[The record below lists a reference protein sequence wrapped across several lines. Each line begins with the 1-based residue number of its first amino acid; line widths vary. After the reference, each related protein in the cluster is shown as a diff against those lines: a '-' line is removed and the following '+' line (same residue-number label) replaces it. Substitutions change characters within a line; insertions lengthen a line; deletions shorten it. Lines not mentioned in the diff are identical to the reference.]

1 MSRFSFF
8 ICATMLYALPL
19 RAETVS
25 CRPGELHS
33 AVGAPASVTELVL
46 TGSADASDF
55 FFIGSEMTSLR
66 LLDISGLTI
75 EAYHGPRLGTSSSW
89 PAATIPDGALAG
101 TAIEAIFFPTAQT
114 AIGCSAFTST
124 ALKQLVIPESVTHV
138 GENAFADCRCLT
150 SARIA
155 SARLGGYTFRG
166 CDALEE
172 VELDGCRTL
181 DRADFAGCTS
191 LASVKGSEEIGIIGD
206 RAFEGCRSLK
216 SFRFGKSLE
225 VLGERA
231 FALSGLESVTVPDGA
246 PLDSIGPW
254 AFADCCSLVRV
265 ELPQSVT
272 AMARG
277 AFFGCT
283 ALKSIAL
290 PGTETGDFILKGASA
305 LESVTLSGRTE
316 YISPYTFF
324 GASAVTSLT
333 LPSGIDRLGDYAM
346 AEMSR
351 LKTVDASALSAVPT
365 LGKDVF
371 EGIDQPETTLRTDD
385 RLTDSFRNAAQWQNF
400 RIEGLSAIR
409 DVHDAAGAPVVRGR
423 IADNRLEV
431 EATGT
436 TLSSIELY
444 DTAGQLLLSLKPR
457 SESADTD
464 ISSLSASILIVLCIT
479 ASGDRVSLK
488 LAR

>member
-25 CRPGELHS
+25 CRPGELRS
-33 AVGAPASVTELVL
+33 AIGSPASVSELVL

-66 LLDISGLTI
+66 ILDLSDLTI
-75 EAYHGPRLGTSSSW
+75 EAYHGPMLGASSSW
-89 PAATIPDGALAG
+89 PAATIPGGALAG

-124 ALKQLVIPESVTHV
+124 ALKKIVIPESVTHV

-150 SARIA
+150 YAKIA

-172 VELDGCRTL
+172 VEFDGCRTL

-191 LASVKGSEEIGIIGD
+191 LASVKGAEGMEFVGD
-206 RAFEGCRSLK
+206 RAFESCTNLK
-216 SFRFGKSLE
+216 SFPFGKSLE
-225 VLGERA
+225 VIGERA
-231 FALSGLESVTVPDGA
+231 FAMSGLESITIPDGA
-246 PLDSIGPW
+246 PVDSIGPW
-254 AFADCCSLVRV
+254 AFADCCSLVRA

-277 AFFGCT
+277 AFFGCS
-283 ALKSIAL
+283 ALKSIVL
-290 PGTETGDFILKGASA
+290 PGTDTGDFILKGASA
-305 LESVTLSGRTE
+305 LESVTLSDRTE
-316 YISPYTFF
+316 YISTYTLF

-333 LPSGIDRLGDYAM
+333 LPSGITGLGDSAM
-346 AEMSR
+346 AGMSA
-351 LKTVDASALSAVPT
+351 LKTLDASALSTVPT

-371 EGIDQPETTLRTDD
+371 EGIDQPETTLRTDN
-385 RLTDSFRNAAQWQNF
+385 RLTDSFRNATQWQNF

-409 DVHDAAGAPVVRGR
+409 NIPVNVPYVRGR
-423 IADNRLEV
+423 IADNRLEI

-464 ISSLSASILIVLCIT
+464 ISSISAPMLVVLCIT
-479 ASGDRVSLK
+479 ASGDRISLK

>member
-66 LLDISGLTI
+66 LLDISGLKI

-101 TAIEAIFFPTAQT
+101 TAIEAISFPTAQT

-155 SARLGGYTFRG
+155 SARLGGFTFRG

-254 AFADCCSLVRV
+254 AFAASCSCGP
-265 ELPQSVT
+265 EP
-272 AMARG
+272 
-277 AFFGCT
+277 
-283 ALKSIAL
+283 IAL

-324 GASAVTSLT
+324 GASAVTLLT
-333 LPSGIDRLGDYAM
+333 LPSGIDGLGDYAM
-346 AEMSR
+346 AEMSG

-409 DVHDAAGAPVVRGR
+409 DVHDAADAPVVRGR

-431 EATGT
+431 EASGT

-464 ISSLSASILIVLCIT
+464 ISSLSAPILIVLCIT